1 MILLF
6 PFFFIYYS
14 RFYPAI
20 QSLGSNLGTSAN
32 ETGIYDFFEKN
43 YNRKTNRVNRVAG

>member
-14 RFYPAI
+14 RFYRTI